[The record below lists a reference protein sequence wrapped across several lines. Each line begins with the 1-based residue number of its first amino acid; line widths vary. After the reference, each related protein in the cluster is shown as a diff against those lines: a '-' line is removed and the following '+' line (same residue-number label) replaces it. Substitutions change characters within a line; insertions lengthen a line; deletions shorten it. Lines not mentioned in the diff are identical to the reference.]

1 MTVGGSDLPVVN
13 PATVAK
19 APAGGSHKGA
29 PRGGRVRRLTGND
42 RIVVFAMVIVPLFL
56 TMVFVVLPAI
66 ASVVLSFAS
75 WDGIGG
81 VSNIKWIG
89 FENYKNIATNYPP
102 FWPAIRHNVLWL
114 VVLFFIATP
123 LGMFFAV
130 ILDKNIRFSRFY
142 QTPIYL
148 PVVLSLALIG
158 FIWQLQY
165 SRDFGLINAILQF
178 LGLQEPDEA
187 IDWFGDPNI
196 AIWAALA
203 ASAWRHA
210 GYIMLLY
217 LAGLK
222 GVDPSLREAAS
233 VDGANEVKTFFSIV
247 FPVLR
252 PINIIVV
259 VITVIESLR
268 AFDLVWIIN
277 KGRNGLELISALV
290 TSNVTGE
297 ASRIG
302 FGSALATIMLA
313 ISLIFITIYLATI
326 FKEEEQ

>member
-1 MTVGGSDLPVVN
+1 MSLGSDLPLVN

-19 APAGGSHKGA
+19 SPAGGAHQGVPS
-29 PRGGRVRRLTGND
+29 GGRVRRLTGRD
-42 RIVVFAMVIVPLFL
+42 RVVVLVMVLVPLFL
-56 TMVFVVLPAI
+56 TMVFVVLPALV
-66 ASVVLSFAS
+66 SVLLSFTT

-81 VSNIKWIG
+81 ISKIKWVG
-89 FENYKNIATNYPP
+89 LKNYEEIFTINPQ
-102 FWPAIRHNVLWL
+102 FWPAMQHNLLWL
-114 VVLFFIATP
+114 VVLFFLATP
-123 LGMFFAV
+123 AGMFLAV
-130 ILDKNIRFSRFY
+130 LLDKEIRGSRIY

-148 PVVLSLALIG
+148 PVVLSLALVG

-165 SRDFGLINAILQF
+165 SRDFGLINAILQTV
-178 LGLQEPDEA
+178 GLQDKSNP
-187 IDWFGDPNI
+187 IDWYGDPNI
-196 AIWAALA
+196 AIWAVLA
-203 ASAWRHA
+203 ASAWRHS

-233 VDGANEVKTFFSIV
+233 VDGASEVRTFFGIV
-247 FPVLR
+247 FPVMR

-268 AFDLVWIIN
+268 AFDLVWIVN

-290 TSNVTGE
+290 TSNVVGE

-302 FGSALATIMLA
+302 YGSALATIMLL
-313 ISLIFITIYLATI
+313 ISLVFIAIYLRTV
-326 FKEEEQ
+326 FTEEER

>member
-1 MTVGGSDLPVVN
+1 MSISGSDLPLVN

-19 APAGGSHKGA
+19 SPAGGDHLGVPA
-29 PRGGRVRRLTGND
+29 GGRVRRLTGID
-42 RIVVFAMVIVPLFL
+42 RLVVVVMVLIPLLL
-56 TMVFVVLPAI
+56 TTIFVILPAI
-66 ASVVLSFAS
+66 ASVVLSFSS

-81 VSNIKWIG
+81 LGKIKWIG
-89 FENYKNIATNYPP
+89 FQNYTNIFTIDPS
-102 FWPAIRHNVLWL
+102 FWPAIQHNLLWL

-123 LGMFFAV
+123 FGMFMAV
-130 ILDKNIRFSRFY
+130 LLDKEIRGNRIY
-142 QTPIYL
+142 QTPMFL

-165 SRDFGLINAILQF
+165 SRDFGLINAILQTV
-178 LGLQEPDEA
+178 GLQDKDSPV
-187 IDWFGDPNI
+187 DWYGDPNI
-196 AIWAALA
+196 AIWAVLA
-203 ASAWRHA
+203 ASAWKHA

-222 GVDPSLREAAS
+222 GVDPSLREAAAM
-233 VDGANEVKTFFSIV
+233 DGASEVKTFFRIV
-247 FPVLR
+247 FPVMR

-268 AFDLVWIIN
+268 AFDLVWIVN

-297 ASRIG
+297 ASRVG
-302 FGSALATIMLA
+302 YGSALATIMLV
-313 ISLIFITIYLATI
+313 ISLVFIAIYLRTV
-326 FKEEEQ
+326 FSEEER

>member
-1 MTVGGSDLPVVN
+1 MSISGSDLPLVN

-19 APAGGSHKGA
+19 PPTGGSHQGVSGT
-29 PRGGRVRRLTGND
+29 RRVARLTGTD
-42 RIVVFAMVIVPLFL
+42 RIVVAIMVLVPLLL
-56 TMVFVVLPAI
+56 TSIFVILPAI
-66 ASVVLSFAS
+66 ASVALSFTS

-81 VSNIKWIG
+81 LGKIKWVG
-89 FENYKNIATNYPP
+89 FQNYTEIFTINPS
-102 FWPAIRHNVLWL
+102 FWPAIQHNVLWL

-123 LGMFFAV
+123 LGMFLAV
-130 ILDKNIRFSRFY
+130 LLDKEIRGSRIY

-148 PVVLSLALIG
+148 PVVLSLALVG

-165 SRDFGLINAILQF
+165 SRDFGLLNSILQSV
-178 LGLQEPDEA
+178 GLQDKDNP

-196 AIWAALA
+196 AIWAVLA

-233 VDGANEVKTFFSIV
+233 VDGAGEIKTFFRIV
-247 FPVLR
+247 FPVMR

-268 AFDLVWIIN
+268 AFDLVWIVN

-297 ASRIG
+297 ASRVG
-302 FGSALATIMLA
+302 YGSALATIMLV
-313 ISLIFITIYLATI
+313 ISLVFIAIYLRTV
-326 FKEEEQ
+326 FSEEER

>member
-1 MTVGGSDLPVVN
+1 MTAGSDIPLVN
-13 PATVAK
+13 PATVASSR
-19 APAGGSHKGA
+19 AGGSHEGA
-29 PRGGRVRRLTGND
+29 PRSGRVRRLTGND
-42 RIVVFAMVIVPLFL
+42 RIVVFAMVLIPLFL
-56 TMVFVVLPAI
+56 TMTFVVLPAI
-66 ASVVLSFAS
+66 ASVLLSFTS
-75 WDGIGG
+75 WNGIGG
-81 VSNIKWIG
+81 LGTIKWVG
-89 FENYKNIATNYPP
+89 LENYQNVFTNYPP

-114 VVLFFIATP
+114 LVLFFIATP
-123 LGMFFAV
+123 IGMYFAV
-130 ILDKNIRFSRFY
+130 LLDKNIRFSRVY

-165 SRDFGLINAILQF
+165 SRDFGLINAMLQG
-178 LGLQEPDEA
+178 LGLQKPEDA
-187 IDWFGDPNI
+187 IDWYGEPDI

-233 VDGANEVKTFFSIV
+233 VDGASETKTFFSIV

-277 KGRNGLELISALV
+277 RGRNGLELISALV
-290 TSNVTGE
+290 TTNVVGE

-313 ISLIFITIYLATI
+313 ISLVFITIYLATI